1 MNNLHIDRTIHLNRW
16 MPTNICQH
24 YHTIFALIDLKTRI
38 AYYTHITTQVELTY
52 VCNLENLGKQIGW
65 AFSTLKTHY
74 NRDRLRVTVSPLL
87 L

>member
-1 MNNLHIDRTIHLNRW
+1 MQIRVTGATEGGITLGTL
-16 MPTNICQH
+16 
-24 YHTIFALIDLKTRI
+24 YA
-38 AYYTHITTQVELTY
+38 HITTQAEPTY
-52 VCNLENLGKQIGW
+52 VCIPENLGNQIGW